1 MPEDE
6 LFDVILEG
14 EEPADLV
21 EKIEQRR
28 EGGRRD

>member
-21 EKIEQRR
+21 EESRAR
-28 EGGRRD
+28 EGRGRD